1 MSHQV
6 LLLISIDPTDHH
18 PTGQHPIPIHITT
31 TDYNYFLFV
40 MTVSSPLEAAGNQAV
55 AVVSVRGDELH
66 TFVPREG
73 HHGFIQ
79 KP

>member
-1 MSHQV
+1 MDCYVS
-6 LLLISIDPTDHH
+6 LPE
-18 PTGQHPIPIHITT
+18 GT
-31 TDYNYFLFV
+31 TDYYYFLFV